1 MGLMFRVLAL
11 RQSEAKIQ
19 FSLWNFISLNG
30 ERKDNRLQN
39 LYDKAALDVAMTRKD
54 ERKSVAL
61 YSELDLLS
69 FTLFSYF
76 LVTEFRESTTSNCTQ
91 NKKFKNIII
100 DETSLSRIFH
110 YRSPWT

>member
-19 FSLWNFISLNG
+19 FSLWHFISLNG

-76 LVTEFRESTTSNCTQ
+76 LVIEFRESTTSNCTQ

-110 YRSPWT
+110 YRSP

>member
-1 MGLMFRVLAL
+1 MFRVLAL

-19 FSLWNFISLNG
+19 FSLWNFTALNG
-30 ERKDNRLQN
+30 EHKDNRLQN
-39 LYDKAALDVAMTRKD
+39 LYDNAALDVAMTRKD
-54 ERKSVAL
+54 EIKSVAL
-61 YSELDLLS
+61 YSELDFLS

-76 LVTEFRESTTSNCTQ
+76 RVTEFRESTTSNCTQ

-110 YRSPWT
+110 YRSP